1 MPKVLVVDDL
11 ATDRCLVGGILE
23 SDSILE
29 VRFASNGAEA
39 LRKIRDNPPGSAE
52 PFDLVVTD
60 LQMPEMDGLELVD
73 AVRRD
78 YPQIPV
84 ILITAHGS
92 EALAVE
98 ALERGAASYV
108 PKSHLTVKLLD
119 TVEQILSL
127 PRSDADYQP
136 LVSCLRD
143 TEFRFALNNDKALIE
158 PLLNLSRQ
166 VIEDFGLCDANGR
179 MRVAVA
185 LEEAL
190 LNAMYRGNLEISR
203 EQMQEVREHMVLG
216 QGLGL
221 MTQRR
226 SQAPYRQRQVQF
238 QLHAT
243 PDEARFVI
251 RDEGPGFDVMSALD
265 PGDPEQL
272 NRDSG
277 RGLVLMRT
285 FMDEVFYNE
294 RGNEVTLVKRR
305 EAATP
310 SEVTRV

>member
-23 SDSILE
+23 SDSILD
-29 VRFASNGAEA
+29 VRFAANGVEA
-39 LRKIRDNPPGSAE
+39 LDRVRRE
-52 PFDLVVTD
+52 PFDVVVTD

-73 AVRRD
+73 VLRRE
-78 YPQIPV
+78 YPQLPV

-108 PKSHLTVKLLD
+108 PKSHLTAKLLD
-119 TVEQILSL
+119 TVEQVLSL
-127 PRSDADYQP
+127 PRSDTDYQP
-136 LVSCLRD
+136 LVSCLRN
-143 TEFRFALNNDKALIE
+143 TEFRFALANDKALIE
-158 PLLNLSRQ
+158 PLLNLSKQ
-166 VIEDFGLCDANGR
+166 VLEDFNLCDANGR
-179 MRVAVA
+179 IRVGVA

-190 LNAMYRGNLEISR
+190 LNAMYRGNLEISYR
-203 EQMQEVREHMVLG
+203 QMQEVREHMLLG

-221 MTQRR
+221 ITQRR
-226 SQAPYRQRQVQF
+226 LQAPFRDRQVAF

-243 PDEARFVI
+243 PEEVRFVV
-251 RDEGPGFDVMSALD
+251 RDEGPGFDVMSVLD
-265 PGDPEQL
+265 PGDPKQI
-272 NRDSG
+272 NREGG

-294 RGNEVTLVKRR
+294 HGNEVTMIKRR
-305 EAATP
+305 EPAGSA
-310 SEVTRV
+310 EVTPL

>member
-1 MPKVLVVDDL
+1 MPMPKVLVVDDL

-29 VRFASNGAEA
+29 VRFASNGVEA
-39 LRKIRDNPPGSAE
+39 LAKIRRE

-73 AVRRD
+73 IVRRE
-78 YPQIPV
+78 YPQLPV
-84 ILITAHGS
+84 VLITAHGS

-108 PKSHLTVKLLD
+108 PKSHLTSKLLD
-119 TVEQILSL
+119 TVEQVLSL
-127 PRSDADYQP
+127 PRSDTDYQP

-143 TEFRFALNNDKALIE
+143 TEFRFALGNDKSLIE

-166 VIEDFGLCDANGR
+166 VLEDFNLCDANGR
-179 MRVAVA
+179 IRVGVA

-190 LNAMYRGNLEISR
+190 LNAMYRGNLEISFR
-203 EQMQEVREHMVLG
+203 QMQEVREHMLQG

-221 MTQRR
+221 ITQRR
-226 SQAPYRQRQVQF
+226 LQTPFRDRQVAF

-243 PDEARFVI
+243 PEEVRFVI
-251 RDEGPGFDVMSALD
+251 RDEGPGFDVMSVLD
-265 PGDPEQL
+265 PGDPKQI
-272 NRDSG
+272 NREGG

-294 RGNEVTLVKRR
+294 RGNEVTMIKRR
-305 EAATP
+305 EPADG

>member
-29 VRFASNGAEA
+29 VRFATNGVEA
-39 LRKIRDNPPGSAE
+39 LQKIRDGAGRGD

-73 AVRRD
+73 VVRRE
-78 YPQIPV
+78 YPQLPV

-98 ALERGAASYV
+98 ALARGAASYV
-108 PKSHLTVKLLD
+108 PKTHLTAKLLD
-119 TVEQILSL
+119 TVEQVLSL

-136 LVSCLRD
+136 LVSCLLD
-143 TEFRFALNNDKALIE
+143 TEFRFALDNDKSLIE
-158 PLLNLSRQ
+158 PLLNLSKQ
-166 VIEDFGLCDANGR
+166 VMEDFRLCDPNGR

-203 EQMQEVREHMVLG
+203 EQMEEVRENMVMG
-216 QGLGL
+216 QGLGVI
-221 MTQRR
+221 TQRR
-226 SQAPYRQRQVQF
+226 LQTPFRERQVLF
-238 QLHAT
+238 QIRAT

-251 RDEGPGFDVMSALD
+251 RDEGPGFDVMSVLD
-265 PGDPEQL
+265 PGDPGQL
-272 NRDSG
+272 NRDAG

-285 FMDEVFYNE
+285 FMDDVFYNE
-294 RGNEVTLVKRR
+294 RGNEVTMVKRR
-305 EAATP
+305 ESDAAP
-310 SEVTRV
+310 EVTQV

>member
-23 SDSILE
+23 SDSILD
-29 VRFASNGAEA
+29 VVFANNGVEA
-39 LRKIRDNPPGSAE
+39 LQKIRDAGRRNQA
-52 PFDLVVTD
+52 FDLVVTD

-73 AVRRD
+73 VVRREF
-78 YPQIPV
+78 PQLPV

-108 PKSHLTVKLLD
+108 PKSHLTAKLLD
-119 TVEQILSL
+119 TVEQVLSL

-136 LVSCLRD
+136 LVSCLLD
-143 TEFRFALNNDKALIE
+143 TEFRFALDNDKALIE
-158 PLLNLSRQ
+158 PLLNLSKQ
-166 VIEDFGLCDANGR
+166 VIEDFRLCDANGR

-203 EQMQEVREHMVLG
+203 EQMEEVREHMVMG

-221 MTQRR
+221 ITQRR
-226 SQAPYRQRQVQF
+226 RQTPFRERQVLF
-238 QLHAT
+238 QIRAT
-243 PDEARFVI
+243 PDEVRFVV
-251 RDEGPGFDVMSALD
+251 RDEGPGFDVMSVLD
-265 PGDPEQL
+265 PGDPDQL
-272 NRDSG
+272 NRDAG

-285 FMDEVFYNE
+285 FMDDVFYNE
-294 RGNEVTLVKRR
+294 RGNEVTMVKRR
-305 EAATP
+305 EKTAVPEMAQA
-310 SEVTRV
+310 

>member
-29 VRFASNGAEA
+29 VRFACNGLEA
-39 LRKIRDNPPGSAE
+39 LRRIRHE

-73 AVRRD
+73 AVRREF
-78 YPQIPV
+78 PHLPV

-108 PKSHLTVKLLD
+108 PKSHLTAKLLD
-119 TVEQILSL
+119 TVEQVLSL

-136 LVSCLRD
+136 LVPCLRD
-143 TEFRFALNNDKALIE
+143 TEFRFALDNDKSLIE
-158 PLLNLSRQ
+158 PLMNLTKQ
-166 VIEDFGLCDANGR
+166 VLEDFQICDANSR

-185 LEEAL
+185 LEEAV
-190 LNAMYRGNLEISR
+190 LNAMYRGNLEISY
-203 EQMQEVREHMVLG
+203 EQMQEVREHMVMG
-216 QGLGL
+216 QGMGL
-221 MTQRR
+221 ITQRR
-226 SQAPYRQRQVQF
+226 AQAPYRDRQVVF
-238 QLHAT
+238 QLRAT
-243 PDEARFVI
+243 PEEARFVI
-251 RDEGPGFDVMSALD
+251 RDEGPGFDVSSVLD
-265 PGDPEQL
+265 PGDPAVL
-272 NRDSG
+272 NREGG

-285 FMDEVFYNE
+285 FMDDVYYNE

-305 EAATP
+305 EAAAAP
-310 SEVTRV
+310 EVTSV

>member
-29 VRFASNGAEA
+29 VRFATNGVEA
-39 LRKIRDNPPGSAE
+39 LRKIRDSAKTNE

-73 AVRRD
+73 SVRREF
-78 YPQIPV
+78 PHLPV

-92 EALAVE
+92 ESLAVE

-108 PKSHLTVKLLD
+108 PKSHLTAKLLD
-119 TVEQILSL
+119 TVEQVLSL
-127 PRSDADYQP
+127 PRSDTDYQP
-136 LVSCLRD
+136 LVSCLLD
-143 TEFRFALNNDKALIE
+143 TEFRFALDNDKSLID
-158 PLLNLSRQ
+158 PLLNLSKQ
-166 VIEDFGLCDANGR
+166 VMEDFRLCDANGR

-190 LNAMYRGNLEISR
+190 LNAMYRGNLEISH
-203 EQMQEVREHMVLG
+203 EQMQEVREHMVMG
-216 QGLGL
+216 QGLGVI
-221 MTQRR
+221 TQRR
-226 SQAPYRQRQVQF
+226 LQAPFRQRQVLF

-243 PDEARFVI
+243 PDEARFVV
-251 RDEGPGFDVMSALD
+251 RDEGPGFDVMSVLD
-265 PGDPEQL
+265 PGDPRQL
-272 NRDSG
+272 NRDGG

-285 FMDEVFYNE
+285 FMDDVFYNE
-294 RGNEVTLVKRR
+294 RGNEVTMVKRR
-305 EAATP
+305 ESATEP
-310 SEVTRV
+310 AVTQL